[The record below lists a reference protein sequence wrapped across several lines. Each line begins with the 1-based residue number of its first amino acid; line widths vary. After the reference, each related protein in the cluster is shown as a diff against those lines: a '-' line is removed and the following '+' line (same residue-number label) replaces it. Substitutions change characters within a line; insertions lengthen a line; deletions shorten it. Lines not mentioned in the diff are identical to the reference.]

1 MEVSNNT
8 RTMTISA
15 KVTAYE
21 KMIYTKIAKS
31 HEISFSEWVASILS
45 IYQNGYGE
53 LKSNSLREEEL
64 LNQIDSLKREL
75 KLANDLLKAKD
86 IMKKAPPP
94 LK

>member
-1 MEVSNNT
+1 MEISNNT

-31 HEISFSEWVASILS
+31 NGISFSEWVASILS

-53 LKSNSLREEEL
+53 LNINSSREEEL
-64 LNQIDSLKREL
+64 LKEIDSLKKEL
-75 KLANDLLKAKD
+75 KLVKDLAELKD
-86 IMKKAPPP
+86 IKKKAPR
-94 LK
+94 